1 MIQIETQ
8 EQFTKAA
15 ERARRGRLF
24 VAFVRFRQY
33 RVTNRATGAIY
44 NVNFFVSRG
53 RRFGGCDCKGG
64 AQGRACKHLA
74 AALAVHIG
82 IAAMRRGH

>member
-15 ERARRGRLF
+15 ARARRGRLF

-33 RVTNRATGAIY
+33 RV
-44 NVNFFVSRG
+44 RG
-53 RRFGGCDCKGG
+53 RSRFGGCDGKAGG
-64 AQGRACKHLA
+64 NQVACKHLA
-74 AALAVHIG
+74 AGDILVADRSLVP
-82 IAAMRRGH
+82 AAREKHSI